1 MVQVAAGQ
9 YEFKVWD
16 AVFTNM
22 LDLNVRAAHIGAA
35 TGLTPAHVG
44 TKACLACT
52 RRRIALAPQ
61 VDLILVR
68 DLIFHLPKWEVL
80 LSPPPMRTRTHTH
93 AHACAHTHTKRT
105 REGGTLTR
113 AASASPRAQPHRR
126 IEPT

>member
-1 MVQVAAGQ
+1 VVQVAAGQ

-22 LDLNVRAAHIGAA
+22 LDLNVRAAHVGAA

-52 RRRIALAPQ
+52 RCRIALAPQ

-80 LSPPPMRTRTHTH
+80 LRPPRPLRV
-93 AHACAHTHTKRT
+93 
-105 REGGTLTR
+105 L
-113 AASASPRAQPHRR
+113 
-126 IEPT
+126 